1 MKAILTKKGAKR
13 LELRGMAGKQV
24 EISDVRVRPWG
35 SKGATLW
42 INGHVYAQSVHVYTP
57 GHGKDCALILLG
69 QEQYH
74 HA

>member
-35 SKGATLW
+35 SKWATLW
-42 INGHVYAQSVHVYTP
+42 INGHVYAQ
-57 GHGKDCALILLG
+57 
-69 QEQYH
+69 YH
-74 HA
+74 WRD